1 METRKEI
8 PIFFTIDDGY
18 APYLSVAIKS
28 MIQNAS
34 KEYNYR
40 IIVLY
45 KELNEGNRAK
55 IAKLKEENFKIDFIY
70 MKDELK
76 AITDREENRLRCD
89 YFTLTIYFRLFIPE
103 MFPEYDKGIYI
114 DSDVVVPGDISKMY
128 NIDLGDNIVGA
139 CQDKSVVDVP
149 ELANYMEQAVGV
161 DKYQYVNSG
170 VLLMNLSKMRE
181 KQFSKRF
188 LDLLNKYHFDSVA
201 PDQDYLNAI
210 CNGKILYL
218 DSSWDAMP
226 TEGSKE
232 IENPNI
238 IHYNLFQKPW
248 CYDNIQYADCFWN
261 YAKQTEYYDEIVE
274 FKNNYSEEKKNADK
288 ECLENLIKKA
298 DQLAKTGE
306 ITFKKAMENGEK
318 VRI

>member
-45 KELNEGNRAK
+45 KELNEENRAK
-55 IAKLKEENFKIDFIY
+55 IAKLEEENFKIDIIY

-161 DKYQYVNSG
+161 NKYQYVNSG

-298 DQLAKTGE
+298 DQLAKIGE
-306 ITFKKAMENGEK
+306 MTFKKAMENGEK

>member
-45 KELNEGNRAK
+45 KELNEENRAK
-55 IAKLKEENFKIDFIY
+55 IAKLEEENFKIDFIY

-170 VLLMNLSKMRE
+170 VLLMNLRKMRE

-298 DQLAKTGE
+298 DQLAKIGE
-306 ITFKKAMENGEK
+306 MTFKKAMENGEK

>member
-45 KELNEGNRAK
+45 KELNEENRAK

-261 YAKQTEYYDEIVE
+261 YAKQTEYYDEIVQ

>member
-55 IAKLKEENFKIDFIY
+55 IAKLEEENFKIDFIY

>member
-1 METRKEI
+1 M
-8 PIFFTIDDGY
+8 GMH
-18 APYLSVAIKS
+18 LSVAIKS

-45 KELNEGNRAK
+45 KELNEENRAK

>member
-1 METRKEI
+1 METKKEI

-34 KEYNYR
+34 KENNYR

-45 KELNEGNRAK
+45 KELNEENKAK
-55 IAKLKEENFKIDFIY
+55 IAKLAEENFKIDFIY

-114 DSDVVVPGDISKMY
+114 DSDVVIPGDISKMY

-170 VLLMNLSKMRE
+170 VLLMNLKKMRE

-218 DSSWDAMP
+218 DASWDAMP
-226 TEGSKE
+226 AEGSQE

-248 CYDNIQYADCFWN
+248 CYDNIQYADCFWK

-298 DQLAKTGE
+298 AQLAENEE

>member
-45 KELNEGNRAK
+45 KELNEENRAK

-274 FKNNYSEEKKNADK
+274 FKNNYSEEKQNADK

>member
-45 KELNEGNRAK
+45 KELNEENRAK
-55 IAKLKEENFKIDFIY
+55 IAKLEEENFKIDFIY

-181 KQFSKRF
+181 KQFSKKF

-298 DQLAKTGE
+298 DQLAKIGE
-306 ITFKKAMENGEK
+306 MTFKKAMENGEK

>member
-1 METRKEI
+1 MKTRKEI

-45 KELNEGNRAK
+45 KELNEENRAK
-55 IAKLKEENFKIDFIY
+55 IAKLEEENFKIDFIY

-298 DQLAKTGE
+298 DQLAKIGE
-306 ITFKKAMENGEK
+306 MTFKKAMENGEK

>member
-45 KELNEGNRAK
+45 KELNEENRAK
-55 IAKLKEENFKIDFIY
+55 IAKLEEENFKIDFIY

-161 DKYQYVNSG
+161 NKYQYVNSG

-298 DQLAKTGE
+298 DQLAKIGE
-306 ITFKKAMENGEK
+306 MTFKKAMENGEK

>member
-45 KELNEGNRAK
+45 KELNEENRAK
-55 IAKLKEENFKIDFIY
+55 IAKLEEENFKIDFIY

-298 DQLAKTGE
+298 DQLAKIGE
-306 ITFKKAMENGEK
+306 MTFKKAMENGEK

>member
-1 METRKEI
+1 MEIRKEI

-55 IAKLKEENFKIDFIY
+55 IAKLEEENFKIDFIY

-298 DQLAKTGE
+298 NQLAKIGE
-306 ITFKKAMENGEK
+306 MTFKKAMENGEK

>member
-55 IAKLKEENFKIDFIY
+55 IAKLEEENFKIDFIY

-288 ECLENLIKKA
+288 ECLANLIKKA
-298 DQLAKTGE
+298 DQLAKTDE
-306 ITFKKAMENGEK
+306 MTFKKAMENGEK

>member
-55 IAKLKEENFKIDFIY
+55 IAKLEEENFKIDFIY

-298 DQLAKTGE
+298 DQLAKIGE
-306 ITFKKAMENGEK
+306 MTFKKAMENGEK

>member
-1 METRKEI
+1 
-8 PIFFTIDDGY
+8 
-18 APYLSVAIKS
+18 
-28 MIQNAS
+28 
-34 KEYNYR
+34 
-40 IIVLY
+40 
-45 KELNEGNRAK
+45 
-55 IAKLKEENFKIDFIY
+55 
-70 MKDELK
+70 
-76 AITDREENRLRCD
+76 
-89 YFTLTIYFRLFIPE
+89 
-103 MFPEYDKGIYI
+103 
-114 DSDVVVPGDISKMY
+114 
-128 NIDLGDNIVGA
+128 
-139 CQDKSVVDVP
+139 
-149 ELANYMEQAVGV
+149 
-161 DKYQYVNSG
+161 
-170 VLLMNLSKMRE
+170 MNLSKMRE

-298 DQLAKTGE
+298 DQLAKIGE
-306 ITFKKAMENGEK
+306 MTFKKAMENGEK